1 LEARLADNSNF
12 VSEALGLVERAQSK
26 GIYLRLLGS
35 TAFRIHSPEYVSI
48 HEAMDRPLTDIDF
61 IAYSKQDREIEAFL
75 IKENYKPVVAALTPE
90 LFAMRR
96 IFNHPSNGI
105 HIDVFLDEL
114 SMCHVIHFKNRLE
127 VDSPTIPLAE
137 LVLEKTQIVTLNQKD
152 IKDMLILLAAH
163 TVGDHDQDTINGK
176 YIAGLLS
183 KDWGFYYTTKLNLE
197 KIRKGLEVYRQPFS
211 EQDVKN
217 IQQRLDTLT
226 QMIEEAPKTIKW
238 KTRAA
243 IGPKIKWYNDV
254 DEVERAEHLEDLT
267 SNH

>member
-1 LEARLADNSNF
+1 MSDTGF
-12 VSEALGLVERAQSK
+12 YVSEALGLVERAQAK

-48 HEAMDRPLTDIDF
+48 HEAMNRPLTDIDF
-61 IAYSKQDREIEAFL
+61 MAYNKQDREIEAFL
-75 IKENYKPVVAALTPE
+75 VKENYKPVIAALTPE

-114 SMCHVIHFKNRLE
+114 SMCHVIPFKNRLE

-137 LVLEKTQIVTLNQKD
+137 LVLEKTQIVTLNPKD

-163 TVGDHDQDTINGK
+163 PVGDHDKDTINGK
-176 YIAGLLS
+176 YIASLLS
-183 KDWGFYYTTKLNLE
+183 KDWGFYYTNKLSLE
-197 KIRKGLEVYRQPFS
+197 KIKKGLEVYKQPFS

-217 IQQRLDTLT
+217 ITERLDTLT
-226 QMIEEAPKTIKW
+226 KLIEDEPKSIKW

-243 IGPKIKWYNDV
+243 VGTKVKWYNDV
-254 DEVERAEHLEDLT
+254 DEVERAEHLGDL
-267 SNH
+267 

>member
-1 LEARLADNSNF
+1 MTSNSHF
-12 VSEALGLVERAQSK
+12 VTEALGLVERAQAN
-26 GIYLRLLGS
+26 GVYLRLLGS

-61 IAYSKQDREIEAFL
+61 VAYSKQDREIEAFL
-75 IKENYKPVVAALTPE
+75 IQEGYNPVVAALTPE

-114 SMCHVIHFKNRLE
+114 SMCHKISFRNRLE

-137 LVLEKTQIVTLNQKD
+137 LVLEKTQIVTLNEKD

-163 TVGDHDQDTINGK
+163 TVGTNDHDTINGK
-176 YIAGLLS
+176 YISSLLS
-183 KDWGFYYTTKLNLE
+183 KDWGFYYTTKLNIA
-197 KIRKGLEVYRQPFS
+197 KIRKGLEIYGQLFS
-211 EQDVKN
+211 EQEVIN
-217 IQQRLDTLT
+217 IQERLDLLA
-226 QMIEEAPKTIKW
+226 QMIEEAPKSIIW
-238 KTRAA
+238 KIRSTV
-243 IGPKIKWYNDV
+243 GPKVKWYNDV

-267 SNH
+267 SKH

>member
-1 LEARLADNSNF
+1 MSANSHF
-12 VSEALGLVERAQSK
+12 VGEALGIVERAQAK
-26 GIYLRLLGS
+26 GVYLRILGS

-61 IAYSKQDREIEAFL
+61 MAYGKQDRGIEACL
-75 IKENYKPVVAALTPE
+75 QAEGYKLTVAALTPE

-96 IFNHPSNGI
+96 IFNHPGNGI
-105 HIDVFLDEL
+105 HIDVFLDDL
-114 SMCHVIHFKNRLE
+114 NFCHKIPFRNRLE

-163 TVGDHDQDTINGK
+163 PVGDHDKETINGK
-176 YIAGLLS
+176 HIAGLLS
-183 KDWGFYYTTKLNLE
+183 KDWGLYYTTTLSLE

-211 EQDVKN
+211 DQDVEN
-217 IQQRLDTLT
+217 IRERIDLLSK
-226 QMIEEAPKTIKW
+226 MIEGAPKSLGW

-243 IGPKIKWYNDV
+243 IGPKVKWYNDV
-254 DEVERAEHLEDLT
+254 DDVERAEHLADL
-267 SNH
+267 